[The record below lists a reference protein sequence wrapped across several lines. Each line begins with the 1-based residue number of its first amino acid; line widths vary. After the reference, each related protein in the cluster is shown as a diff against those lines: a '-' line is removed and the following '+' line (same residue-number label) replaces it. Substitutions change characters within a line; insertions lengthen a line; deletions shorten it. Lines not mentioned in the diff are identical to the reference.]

1 MEGNIMALESIFNNS
16 LKVIH
21 IFALTFCV
29 GVSVGYQYGKM

>member
-1 MEGNIMALESIFNNS
+1 MEGNIMAVESIFNNC

-21 IFALTFCV
+21 IFVLTLCV